1 MEVDATELVA
11 GLVGWLM
18 RAKDK
23 PVPYFE
29 DGSRAV

>member
-1 MEVDATELVA
+1 MEADATELVDSLA
-11 GLVGWLM
+11 GWLM